1 MLSRARPGTL
11 EAIVRD
17 LGSRDFR
24 VRVEAAEHATSVV
37 GEDAGVT
44 RATVIAA
51 LIKALTDEHER
62 VRSAAAIALA
72 DLGASEALP
81 ALLTLA
87 DDDSAMVRQMAIT
100 ALGELGDARAHE
112 RIRRALGDPRP
123 EVRFQAMV
131 AFPRIALAN
140 GRDNDEIWNA
150 LAIGIEDEDPFVRS
164 HAAEAC
170 AEIADG
176 ATLPPNVADRLAR
189 RSRDEDETIDTRV
202 ASAIALGE
210 SGDARAAPTLLAVA
224 RGDLKEKNPRRVQ
237 AVFELLGELRI
248 EEARA
253 IALEAAFS
261 FKSRFSDPSRR
272 SAALVA
278 LIRLGEERAVEH
290 VLSELEARAWERK
303 VSAIGIV
310 VRTSLTRARAKLEA
324 LRSDPMVGEMAVDA
338 LAQLP

>member
-1 MLSRARPGTL
+1 MLARARPGTL

-17 LGSRDFR
+17 LSSRDFR
-24 VRVEAAEHATSVV
+24 VRVEAAEHATTVV
-37 GEDAGVT
+37 GEDEGET
-44 RATVIAA
+44 RTVIVSA
-51 LIKALTDEHER
+51 LMKTLTDEHEA

-72 DLGASEALP
+72 DLGANEALP
-81 ALLTLA
+81 ALLIAA
-87 DDDSAMVRQMAIT
+87 DDDSALVRQMAIT

-112 RIRRALGDPRP
+112 RIRRALGDARP

-131 AFPRIALAN
+131 AFPRIARAT
-140 GRDNDEIWNA
+140 GRDDDDIWNA

-170 AEIADG
+170 AELADG
-176 ATLPPNVADRLAR
+176 AALPPNVGDRLAR
-189 RSRDEDETIDTRV
+189 RSRDDDETIDTRV

-237 AVFELLGELRI
+237 AVFELLGELGI
-248 EEARA
+248 EEARPIA
-253 IALEAAFS
+253 IDAVFS

-278 LIRLGEERAVEH
+278 LIRLGERRAVDH

-303 VSAIGIV
+303 VSAIGVV
-310 VRTSLTRARAKLEA
+310 VRTSLTEARGKLEA
-324 LRSDPMVGEMAVDA
+324 LRSDPMVSEMAIDA
-338 LAQLP
+338 LARLA